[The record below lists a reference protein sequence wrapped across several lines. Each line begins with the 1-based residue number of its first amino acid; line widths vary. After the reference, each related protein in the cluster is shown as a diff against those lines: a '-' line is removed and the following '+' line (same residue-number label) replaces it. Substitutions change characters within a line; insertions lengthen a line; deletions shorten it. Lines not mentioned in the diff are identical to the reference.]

1 MSSNLNNVLSQAYGL
16 IEADQLEEAVALL
29 KPILSEQPNNAD
41 AWWLYAHA
49 VTNIDDARASLDTV
63 LSIDPE
69 YPEARK
75 LLEML
80 DEASRGDFG
89 NPLNDMSLQPIRTIP
104 ALPDESPEFASVDE
118 PFSPVEKEFLSAGEV
133 REKPTSGG
141 IPWLRIAALALL
153 FICALVAAFLLSQ
166 NLFAP
171 GSGTLTTAV
180 GSDRTATAVML
191 DATDSVIETQVADA
205 SLVGDPNALTATAII
220 AEATAQVGGADAN
233 ATASVLIET
242 ATAEAAALEAGATG
256 TAESL
261 AAVGDE
267 TEEASAA
274 IETVVDGNE
283 AADATEAGDVNSTAP
298 GTDAGGGAAQVATEE
313 PAATDEATPTREG
326 FGGDMDAQAAAL
338 EPLQASFVTE
348 FGESA
353 AVEITDTAQGE
364 TLLLTICSAFPNVD
378 LRETLRRA
386 VEILAGQGLILNF
399 DVQRLGIRLV
409 SCEDQ
414 TVYRTLT
421 ADIQDVASFAQGM
434 IDATTFEARLR
445 AE

>member
-133 REKPTSGG
+133 REKPSRGG

-171 GSGTLTTAV
+171 GPGTLTTEV
-180 GSDRTATAVML
+180 GSDRTATAVVL

-205 SLVGDPNALTATAII
+205 GLGSDPNALTATAII
-220 AEATAQVGGADAN
+220 AEATAQVGGADAD
-233 ATASVLIET
+233 ATAAALIET
-242 ATAEAAALEAGATG
+242 ATAEASALEADAT
-256 TAESL
+256 ASVAAL
-261 AAVGDE
+261 AAGDE
-267 TEEASAA
+267 TEEP
-274 IETVVDGNE
+274 V
-283 AADATEAGDVNSTAP
+283 ATPVG
-298 GTDAGGGAAQVATEE
+298 DAGGGEAQVATEE
-313 PAATDEATPTREG
+313 PAVTDNPTPTREG
-326 FGGDMDAQAAAL
+326 FGGDADAQAAAL

-353 AVEITDTAQGE
+353 AVEIADTAQGE

-378 LRETLRRA
+378 LRDTLRRA

-399 DVQRLGIRLV
+399 DVERLGIRLV

>member
-63 LSIDPE
+63 LSIDPD

-118 PFSPVEKEFLSAGEV
+118 SFSPVEKEFLSARDV
-133 REKPTSGG
+133 REKPSTT

-171 GSGTLTTAV
+171 GTATTATVV
-180 GSDRTATAVML
+180 GMDRTGTAVVL
-191 DATDSVIETQVADA
+191 DATDSVVETQVADA
-205 SLVGDPNALTATAII
+205 GLGNDPDKMTATAIV
-220 AEATAQVGGADAN
+220 AAATAQVGGTDADAT
-233 ATASVLIET
+233 TASLIET
-242 ATAEAAALEAGATG
+242 ATAETGALEAGATE
-256 TAESL
+256 TAQ
-261 AAVGDE
+261 
-267 TEEASAA
+267 A
-274 IETVVDGNE
+274 I
-283 AADATEAGDVNSTAP
+283 A
-298 GTDAGGGAAQVATEE
+298 TDAGGGSAQVATEE

-326 FGGDMDAQAAAL
+326 FGGDADAQVAAL
-338 EPLQASFVTE
+338 EPLQAAFTTE

-353 AVEITDTAQGE
+353 FVEVTDTAQGE
-364 TLLLTICSAFPNVD
+364 TLLLTICSALPNVD

-386 VEILAGQGLILNF
+386 VEILEGQGLILNF
-399 DVQRLGIRLV
+399 DVERLGIRLV

-414 TVYRTLT
+414 SVYRTLT
-421 ADIQDVASFAQGM
+421 ASIEDVASFAQGM
-434 IDATTFEARLR
+434 IDATTFESRLQS
-445 AE
+445 E